1 MSPAGVPAIT
11 STYAA
16 SAKASNEP
24 HMMTM
29 GDGRGFRAVSSFATR
44 R

>member
-1 MSPAGVPAIT
+1 VPVIT
-11 STYAA
+11 SAYAA
-16 SAKASNEP
+16 SANASNDP
-24 HMMTM
+24 HMVTM